1 MGVFCF
7 GLDPAF
13 TRELET
19 GHGDSYFF
27 IGALIGVPHS
37 LGIKVIAQ
45 GIETEEQL
53 ALFSELNIDGYQGYL
68 VEKPH
73 LMTSKM

>member
-1 MGVFCF
+1 MCRFLTVAG
-7 GLDPAF
+7 PKNN
-13 TRELET
+13 
-19 GHGDSYFF
+19 DSHNNGSYK
-27 IGALIGVPHS
+27 
-37 LGIKVIAQ
+37 KVIAQ